1 MHENPSEFQKIR
13 DNESLIPSAVSEI
26 IRYQTPLSYMRRTA
40 KEDVEIGGKQIK
52 KGDKIA
58 MWYASGNRDE
68 SFFPDADKFIIDRPN
83 VRRHMA
89 FGFGIHRCM
98 GNRVAEA
105 QLRIVWEEI
114 LKRFERLEV
123 VGPESTAVLGL
134 YAAGSTGQ
142 GGLLLEGHGH
152 HLAWAFISGRIAG
165 RNAAHEVAMKA

>member
-1 MHENPSEFQKIR
+1 MFMHDNPSQFRKIK
-13 DNESLIPSAVSEI
+13 DDHSLIPSAVSEI
-26 IRYQTPLSYMRRTA
+26 IRFQTPLSYMRRTA
-40 KEDVEIGGKQIK
+40 NEDVEVGGKLIK

-114 LKRFERLEV
+114 LKRYHRLEV
-123 VGPESTAVLGL
+123 VGEPERVEHSFV
-134 YAAGSTGQ
+134 
-142 GGLLLEGHGH
+142 HGIKD
-152 HLAWAFISGRIAG
+152 LQVIAHPRG
-165 RNAAHEVAMKA
+165 